1 MDVEN
6 PPFVD
11 DGNPSGNH
19 GFSTFFSMFTLRYA
33 AHPQASRCVP
43 CSWTRRNLP
52 ETDAVFVAL
61 HRIAMHCITV
71 HTLPCLTLALALAF
85 TLTFAL
91 TLTLTLTIPTYIRYI
106 HALIHYVY
114 ICTYIY
120 IYVYIHIYIYIHIH
134 IYIYIYIHIYTYI
147 YIHIYIYINKIEL
160 GRIRSSYVYIYI

>member
-1 MDVEN
+1 MGIHTEIANCDSEIHCLMVLPPANCPMDVEN

-71 HTLPCLTLALALAF
+71 HTLPYLTLALALAS
-85 TLTFAL
+85 TLTSL
-91 TLTLTLTIPTYIRYI
+91 PLPLHLPLPLPLPLPYLPTYVTYI
-106 HALIHYVY
+106 H
-114 ICTYIY
+114 
-120 IYVYIHIYIYIHIH
+120 
-134 IYIYIYIHIYTYI
+134 
-147 YIHIYIYINKIEL
+147 
-160 GRIRSSYVYIYI
+160 